1 VNACLIRFA
10 QPRKERNKL
19 KADNTTTVKKERTQ
33 TKKRTPVYY
42 GASGCALGFIILV
55 IIVAVAILAG
65 ISGQTYGT
73 ILNVGSWVL
82 PIGLG
87 VLGYFYG
94 KSKQ

>member
-1 VNACLIRFA
+1 M
-10 QPRKERNKL
+10 E
-19 KADNTTTVKKERTQ
+19 ADNTKTAKKERTQ

-42 GASGCALGFIILV
+42 GASGCALGFII
-55 IIVAVAILAG
+55 IVCFVAAVTLAG
-65 ISGQTYGT
+65 PLLPISGQTYAT

-87 VLGYFYG
+87 VLGYSYG

>member
-1 VNACLIRFA
+1 M
-10 QPRKERNKL
+10 
-19 KADNTTTVKKERTQ
+19 KADNTKTAKKELPQ

-42 GASGCALGFIILV
+42 GVSGCVLGFIVMV
-55 IIVAVAILAG
+55 IFVAAAMLAG
-65 ISGQTYGT
+65 PQLPISGQTFGT
-73 ILNVGSWVL
+73 IVNVGSWVL